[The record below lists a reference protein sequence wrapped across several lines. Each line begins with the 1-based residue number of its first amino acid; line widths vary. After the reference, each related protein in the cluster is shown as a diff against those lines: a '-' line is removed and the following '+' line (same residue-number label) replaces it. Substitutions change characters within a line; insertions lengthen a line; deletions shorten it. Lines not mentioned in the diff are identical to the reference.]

1 MSLRITYFLAAALAM
16 AAVTPT
22 TAHAYRTYADDPEVG
37 YPARWYSDDQTWELS
52 RMNLDAAGLSEE
64 EALAAARAAFAALR
78 PTVCENAFPEIQNL
92 GTSSGAPSLGDGR
105 NTIAL
110 VTDWSARAL
119 GPSRGATTD
128 LQLRVRDDGH
138 AEIVEADIY
147 LNLEEFEFA
156 LNAAGTSLDLQA
168 VLTHEGAHSL
178 GGLHVCEHGEVAG
191 VPSCESTTSFR
202 ESVLYPDYLGE
213 SARLLAPDD
222 VSLICDLYPPSSRPC
237 TESCAAGFECRAGAC
252 VSTSPPSCS
261 SDSDCPGGVCSVYG
275 EDVGT
280 CVTAGV
286 TGARCTTGNDCT
298 SRVCLT
304 ESAIGAPY
312 CTTRC
317 ATEAECAPGD
327 RCAVVAGT
335 SVCAPPPRSTCSIG
349 HRSSST
355 PGLITLMPFVLAAL
369 GLRRRR

>member
-1 MSLRITYFLAAALAM
+1 MRIAMCLLALAAVV
-16 AAVTPT
+16 VTPA
-22 TAHAYRTYADDPEVG
+22 TAQAYRTYADDPEVR
-37 YPARWYSDDQTWELS
+37 YPARWYSDQQTWELS

-64 EALAAARAAFAALR
+64 EALAAARAAFATLR
-78 PTVCENAFPEIQNL
+78 PTVCENAFPENQIL
-92 GTSSGAPSLGDGR
+92 GMSDGAPSLGDGR
-105 NTIAL
+105 NTIAF

-147 LNLEEFEFA
+147 LNLEEFEFD

-191 VPSCESTTSFR
+191 VPSCESTASFR

-213 SARLLAPDD
+213 SARLLASDD
-222 VSLICDLYPPSSRPC
+222 VSLLCDLYPPSSRPC

-252 VSTSPPSCS
+252 VSTVPPSCS
-261 SDSDCPGGVCSVYG
+261 SDSDCSDGVCAAYG
-275 EDVGT
+275 EDVGR

-286 TGARCTTGNDCT
+286 TGARCMTGNDCA

-304 ESAIGAPY
+304 ESAIGTPY

-317 ATEAECAPGD
+317 ATAAECAPGD
-327 RCAVVAGT
+327 RCAVVEGT
-335 SVCAPPPRSTCSIG
+335 SVCAPPPRATCSIG
-349 HRSSST
+349 QRNSPR
-355 PGLITLMPFVLAAL
+355 PGLPTLLPLVLAAF